1 MASVCPFSAL
11 AKDKGAM
18 NLNYGPE
25 YETFRQQVRAFIEG
39 HRHLAPAPGDRAAR
53 PSPEAIEWQ
62 KLLIEH
68 GYTARTIPRE
78 YGGYG
83 AEPDILKSRII
94 AEEFSRAR
102 VPGGLANQGIS
113 MLVPTLL
120 ELGTEMQKRRWIE
133 PTLKGEVV
141 WCQGYSEPGAGSDL
155 ANLKTSARVENGEFV
170 INGQKI
176 WTSTAKHADMIF
188 CLVRTE
194 PDAPMHGGISYLIFS
209 MDTPGIEVRPLKT
222 MTGHAE
228 FNETF
233 FTDVRVPLDQIVGQR
248 GQGWSVA
255 NATLGHERGMLG
267 DPDALENRMQA
278 LIALMQDEHTG
289 DGRAIHNPVL
299 RDRLVALQAEVAAMK
314 YNGMRVLSDSQ
325 KGNPGGMAK
334 LIVKLQSCELAHQI
348 SALAIDAMG
357 EMGILYHHSPRE
369 RDGGAWQWNYM
380 FQLGLIIG
388 GGTAQI
394 QKNIIAERGLYM
406 PREPRPTSMVAVGQQ
421 TRASA
426 RQSQGVD

>member
-1 MASVCPFSAL
+1 MDL
-11 AKDKGAM
+11 D
-18 NLNYGPE
+18 YGPQ
-25 YETFRQQVRAFIEG
+25 YDAFREEVRQFLQTHG
-39 HRHLAPAPGDRAAR
+39 HRAPGGQGRAAR
-53 PSPEAIEWQ
+53 PSPEAVAWQ
-62 KLLIEH
+62 KLLIQH
-68 GYTARTIPRE
+68 GYTARTIPEE

-83 AEPDILKSRII
+83 AEPDILESRII
-94 AEEFSRAR
+94 AEEFSRAGI
-102 VPGGLANQGIS
+102 PGGLANQGIS

-120 ELGTEMQKRRWIE
+120 ELGTEAQKREWIK
-133 PTLKGEVV
+133 PTLEGEIV

-155 ANLKTSARVENGEFV
+155 AALKTSARVENGDFV

-176 WTSTAKHADMIF
+176 WTSTAKQADMIF

-194 PDAPMHGGISYLIFS
+194 PDAPKHGGISYLIFS

-233 FTDVRVPLDQIVGQR
+233 FTDVRVPMDQIVGRR
-248 GQGWSVA
+248 GQGWYVA

-267 DPDALENRMQA
+267 DPDALESRLQALVRLMQA
-278 LIALMQDEHTG
+278 EQVGQGCAMDN
-289 DGRAIHNPVL
+289 AVL

-314 YNGMRVLSDSQ
+314 FNGMRILSNSL
-325 KGNPGGMAK
+325 KGDPGGMAK

-357 EMGILYHHSPRE
+357 EMGILYHGSERE
-369 RDGGAWQWNYM
+369 REGGAWQWNYM

-394 QKNIIAERGLYM
+394 QKNIIAERGLEM
-406 PREPRPTSMVAVGQQ
+406 PREPKLARPAAAELATKVVSGQKEG
-421 TRASA
+421 AA
-426 RQSQGVD
+426 

>member
-1 MASVCPFSAL
+1 MDL
-11 AKDKGAM
+11 D
-18 NLNYGPE
+18 YGPQ
-25 YETFRQQVRAFIEG
+25 YDAFRAEIRVFIDA
-39 HRHLAPAPGDRAAR
+39 HRHLAPPSAIRFSR
-53 PSPEAIEWQ
+53 PSAEAIRWQ

-68 GYTARTIPRE
+68 GYTARTIPAE

-83 AEPDILKSRII
+83 AAPDILKSRII

-102 VPGGLANQGIS
+102 LPSGLANQGIS

-120 ELGTEMQKRRWIE
+120 ELGTDEQKRRWIAA
-133 PTLKGEVV
+133 TLTGEVV

-155 ANLKTSARVENGEFV
+155 ANLKTSARIENGEFV

-176 WTSTAKHADMIF
+176 WTSTAKQADMIF

-194 PDAPMHGGISYLIFS
+194 LEASKHSGISYLIFS
-209 MDTPGIEVRPLKT
+209 MDIPGIEVRPLKT

-233 FTDVRVPLDQIVGQR
+233 FTNVRVPVDQIVGQR
-248 GQGWSVA
+248 GQGWFVA

-267 DPDALENRMQA
+267 DPDALENRLQA
-278 LIALMQDEHTG
+278 LIGLMQQESIG
-289 DGRAIHNPVL
+289 EGRAIDNAVL
-299 RDRLVALQAEVAAMK
+299 RDRLVALQAEVTAMK
-314 YNGMRVLSDSQ
+314 CNGMRILSNSL
-325 KGNPGGMAK
+325 KGEPGGMAK
-334 LIVKLQSCELAHQI
+334 LIVKLQSCEVAHQI

-357 EMGILYHHSPRE
+357 EMGILYHRSPRE

-394 QKNIIAERGLYM
+394 QKNIIAERGLEM
-406 PREPRPTSMVAVGQQ
+406 PREPKLARISDEAKGAAGMQ
-421 TRASA
+421 TD
-426 RQSQGVD
+426 RQGAA

>member
-1 MASVCPFSAL
+1 
-11 AKDKGAM
+11 M
-18 NLNYGPE
+18 NLEYGPE
-25 YETFRQQVRAFIEG
+25 YDRFRAEVRTFIER
-39 HRHLAPAPGDRAAR
+39 HRPLAPKAGGRAAR
-53 PSPEAIEWQ
+53 ASSEAVAWQ
-62 KLLIEH
+62 TLLLEH

-94 AEEFSRAR
+94 AEEFARAG

-120 ELGTEMQKRRWIE
+120 ELGTEEQKRRWIA
-133 PTLKGEVV
+133 PTLRGEIV

-155 ANLKTSARVENGEFV
+155 ASLTTSAREENGEFV
-170 INGQKI
+170 VNGQKI
-176 WTSTAKHADMIF
+176 WTSTARQADMIF

-194 PDAPMHGGISYLIFS
+194 PEAPKHAGISYLIFP

-233 FTDVRVPLDQIVGQR
+233 FTDVRVPIDQIVGRR
-248 GQGWSVA
+248 GQGWFVA

-267 DPDALENRMQA
+267 DPDALENRLLA
-278 LIALMQDEHTG
+278 LIKLMQEERVG
-289 DGRAIHNPVL
+289 SERALDNPVL

-314 YNGMRVLSDSQ
+314 YNGMRVLSNQ
-325 KGNPGGMAK
+325 LKGEPGGMAK

-357 EMGILYHHSPRE
+357 EMGILYDGSPRE
-369 RDGGAWQWNYM
+369 REGGAWQWNYM

-394 QKNIIAERGLYM
+394 QKNIIAERGLNM
-406 PREPRPTSMVAVGQQ
+406 PREPRLEPSAATSRKEVA
-421 TRASA
+421 
-426 RQSQGVD
+426 